1 MSKHFEKEVLLTI
14 KRELSQT
21 EKHNI
26 LMQSYRKLEDKLE
39 SCKDQ
44 ITKLQHNNHTY
55 KKQYAELQNK
65 YLKLCKKY
73 NTEEY
78 APSEK
83 L

>member
-78 APSEK
+78 ASAEK